1 MKKLAV
7 ILISIVAVA
16 ALVAVGWWFGFQQRL
31 LTEAFAVPTVDK
43 HITEATMTFSMLR
56 QLDSGEIEDAKH
68 MLRLRL
74 DGDILTIDGLMDYT
88 DARTR
93 ETARKVFARI
103 AEYRAEH
110 TNIYTG
116 SLAQTDAEVDTK
128 IASILR
134 KAKEEQ
140 SK

>member
-1 MKKLAV
+1 
-7 ILISIVAVA
+7 
-16 ALVAVGWWFGFQQRL
+16 
-31 LTEAFAVPTVDK
+31 
-43 HITEATMTFSMLR
+43 
-56 QLDSGEIEDAKH
+56 
-68 MLRLRL
+68 
-74 DGDILTIDGLMDYT
+74 MDYT